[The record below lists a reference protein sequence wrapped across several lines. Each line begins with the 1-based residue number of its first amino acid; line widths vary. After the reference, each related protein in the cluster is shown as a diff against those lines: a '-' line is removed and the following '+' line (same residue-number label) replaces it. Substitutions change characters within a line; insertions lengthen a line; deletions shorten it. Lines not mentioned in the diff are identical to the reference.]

1 MSASRREAIVQ
12 MDVAALRPSEPLKR
26 LPESREPLLQFRIA
40 LREGYHHA
48 NPPPLVGLLRA
59 RRERPRGCRATEQR
73 DEVAALHSITSSA
86 SASSL
91 SGIWRPSALAVLR
104 LRIVSYFVGACT

>member
-48 NPPPLVGLLRA
+48 NPPHLVGLLRM
-59 RRERPRGCRATEQR
+59 RHERPRRHS
-73 DEVAALHSITSSA
+73 AAEH
-86 SASSL
+86 
-91 SGIWRPSALAVLR
+91 RYELAAPCMSR
-104 LRIVSYFVGACT
+104 KEHCEG